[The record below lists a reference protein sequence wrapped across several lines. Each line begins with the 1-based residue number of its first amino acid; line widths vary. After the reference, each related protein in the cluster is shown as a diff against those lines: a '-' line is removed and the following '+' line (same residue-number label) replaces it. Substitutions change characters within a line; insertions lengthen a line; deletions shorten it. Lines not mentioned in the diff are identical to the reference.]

1 MSKRNKINKVSSYSS
16 DSDEMMR
23 MVKILGILV
32 GIFLVFYLVFA
43 YFNGEFSSKDTKEQ
57 QEIQNVEIIA
67 GTTFSRSDS
76 EYYVL
81 FYDFD
86 GDMASKYS
94 TLYSIYTNNVGRYKI
109 FLVDLSN
116 KFNANYIT
124 DDVKN
129 VNINSVESLKVVD
142 GTLIKVENNNGA
154 SYKTGFDAI
163 EKELFNK

>member
-32 GIFLVFYLVFA
+32 GIFLIFYLVFA

-67 GTTFSRSDS
+67 GTTFNRSDS

-86 GDMASKYS
+86 GPEAVYLDYLFNTYASLENKYIYKVDLGNGFNKKFVSNETNSKASKAS
-94 TLYSIYTNNVGRYKI
+94 ELKVKDATLMKVQEG
-109 FLVDLSN
+109 
-116 KFNANYIT
+116 
-124 DDVKN
+124 KN
-129 VNINSVESLKVVD
+129 VLYVEGSSQVIANALK
-142 GTLIKVENNNGA
+142 
-154 SYKTGFDAI
+154 
-163 EKELFNK
+163 